1 MRPPDLSN
9 PVLWDKNALIEP
21 KYIIISRKDN
31 QSFENVSPF
40 IIKKVIDF
48 QCGGEVESVK
58 KTRDGKLLVKTKG
71 LIQAQRLLRLT
82 QFHNFLVS
90 SSEHK
95 TLNTLKGVIYSN
107 DLRNIEK
114 EDILKELSS
123 QKVIEVEKI
132 FQFKNNL
139 LQESPP
145 TGIWS
150 DNLNNNDRI

>member
-1 MRPPDLSN
+1 
-9 PVLWDKNALIEP
+9 
-21 KYIIISRKDN
+21 
-31 QSFENVSPF
+31 VSPF
-40 IIKKVIDF
+40 IIKKVFDF
-48 QCGGEVESVK
+48 QCGGEVELLK
-58 KTRDGKLLVKTKG
+58 KTRDGKLLVKTKFV
-71 LIQAQRLLRLT
+71 IQTQRLLRLT

-150 DNLNNNDRI
+150 DNLNNNGRI

>member
-1 MRPPDLSN
+1 MPRPTPPNRSS
-9 PVLWDKNALIEP
+9 LWRPQFSCAHNFHAP
-21 KYIIISRKDN
+21 KYIIISRQDN
-31 QSFENVSPF
+31 QSFENVSP

-71 LIQAQRLLRLT
+71 VIQAQRPLRLT

-95 TLNTLKGVIYSN
+95 TLNTSKGVIYSN

-114 EDILKELSS
+114 EDVLKELSS

-132 FQFKNNL
+132 FQF
-139 LQESPP
+139 
-145 TGIWS
+145 
-150 DNLNNNDRI
+150 